1 MKDKLIVILGPTAV
15 GKTDLSIE
23 LAKKLATEIISG
35 DSMLVYRGFDIGS
48 AKPGLKERQ
57 GIKHHLIDILDPAQ
71 NFAVTDFVIR
81 AKKII
86 HELNEQGK
94 IPVLAGGTG
103 LYIKALLE
111 GYEFNVTE
119 EHTEYRDYLA
129 KLGEKYGKEYV
140 HAMLA
145 RVNPEAAARLHV
157 NDFRRVIRALEV
169 AHFGAEKISQQKK
182 GNDEASLIYNV
193 YVIGLNRERKSL
205 YERINKR
212 VEMMFDAGLITEVAN
227 LLQSGVTRAMPAMK
241 GIGYKETAAFIA
253 GDMTKIAALELIQKS
268 TRHFAKRQL
277 TWYRKMPYIHWY
289 MADELSAAELLAT
302 TSRDIAGFFAEHG
315 E

>member
-227 LLQSGVTRAMPAMK
+227 LLQSGVTRDMPAMK

-253 GDMTKIAALELIQKS
+253 GDMTKMAALELIQKS

>member
-103 LYIKALLE
+103 LYVKALLE

-129 KLGEKYGKEYV
+129 KLGEKYGKENV
-140 HAMLA
+140 HAM
-145 RVNPEAAARLHV
+145 
-157 NDFRRVIRALEV
+157 
-169 AHFGAEKISQQKK
+169 
-182 GNDEASLIYNV
+182 
-193 YVIGLNRERKSL
+193 
-205 YERINKR
+205 
-212 VEMMFDAGLITEVAN
+212 
-227 LLQSGVTRAMPAMK
+227 
-241 GIGYKETAAFIA
+241 
-253 GDMTKIAALELIQKS
+253 
-268 TRHFAKRQL
+268 
-277 TWYRKMPYIHWY
+277 
-289 MADELSAAELLAT
+289 
-302 TSRDIAGFFAEHG
+302 
-315 E
+315 